1 MMVKKYNIF
10 YKLLLAF
17 VLIVFCFS
25 SFNTHKDDP
34 KRKVRTIV
42 IDPGHGGKDPGCN
55 GVTCKEKEV
64 SLAVAL
70 KLGKL
75 IEEHIKDVKVIFTRK
90 TDVFVELE
98 DRARI
103 ANDNNADLF
112 ISIHCNAAGKPVMI
126 KDKKTGKMRAKTFKN
141 SKGKTI
147 VVETANPEPYGSE
160 TYVMGLKNEE
170 GKMKVAQRENSAMLL
185 EDNYETKYQGFDPN
199 SEESYII
206 MSNYTSS
213 YVIQSAGLALKIQD
227 QYLNKAGRVDKGV
240 HRQSIW
246 VLWRTSMP
254 SVLTEIGY
262 LTNPQEE
269 KFLGSEKGQTYIAAC
284 LFRAFRKYKDEQEG
298 VKKTYD
304 DEIENQVPLAKE
316 TYTISKASSE
326 EKEDASTSSVTENG
340 GDEKTDTS
348 TKEEE
353 DKAKEIVEAS
363 NKTNAAAEEKAK
375 ADARKKAIQ
384 DSIATVK
391 AAKAKAD
398 ADNLAKA
405 AAESSAKAAKAAAE
419 KKAKDDSLAL
429 VKQEQ
434 QIKVNE
440 QENKYK
446 QLLAVADMNFKNK
459 NYQDALAMYQ
469 KAEALDVKDKSRAKQ
484 KINEIEAINKKV
496 ADDAAAKEKADA
508 EKLAKATAEKEK
520 KEETK
525 EAPKQEANTAGI
537 VFKVQ
542 FASMDKEVDAKTKF
556 PNVPE
561 VSFYKAGAIFKY
573 TSGNFT
579 SFDLATKQ
587 QAKLKELGYK
597 DCFVAA
603 FKNGARM
610 DINEARKL
618 TE

>member
-10 YKLLLAF
+10 FNLLLAQ
-17 VLIVFCFS
+17 VLVVLCFS

-55 GVTCKEKEV
+55 GVSCKEKEV

-126 KDKKTGKMRAKTFKN
+126 KDKKTGKMRPKTFKN

-147 VVETANPEPYGSE
+147 VVETANPEPFGSE

-213 YVIQSAGLALKIQD
+213 YVIQSASLALKIQD

-304 DEIENQVPLAKE
+304 DAIENQVPLAKE
-316 TYTISKASSE
+316 TYTVSKVSTE
-326 EKEDASTSSVTENG
+326 EKVEVEKEEAVDAGSKKEDEAKSDE
-340 GDEKTDTS
+340 DEKEKTIIA
-348 TKEEE
+348 E
-353 DKAKEIVEAS
+353 AKK
-363 NKTNAAAEEKAK
+363 NKLAADNIALVDAMKKAK
-375 ADARKKAIQ
+375 AD
-384 DSIATVK
+384 SIAN
-391 AAKAKAD
+391 AKALQDK
-398 ADNLAKA
+398 LI
-405 AAESSAKAAKAAAE
+405 AE
-419 KKAKDDSLAL
+419 KKAKTLAEQKAKDDAIELAKADSTL
-429 VKQEQ
+429 AVKEQ
-434 QIKVNE
+434 QSKINE

-459 NYQDALAMYQ
+459 NYQDALSIYQ
-469 KAEALDVKDKSRAKQ
+469 KAEVLNVKDKSSASQ
-484 KINEIEAINKKV
+484 KIKEIDAILKK
-496 ADDAAAKEKADA
+496 ADADKATKERVDA
-508 EKLAKATAEKEK
+508 EKLTKETITHSEKEK
-520 KEETK
+520 KEES
-525 EAPKQEANTAGI
+525 PKQTNPTNGI
-537 VFKVQ
+537 SFKVQ
-542 FASMDKEVDAKTKF
+542 FASIDKEVDAKVKF
-556 PNVPE
+556 ANVSE

-573 TSGNFT
+573 TSGNFS
-579 SFDLATKQ
+579 SFDDATKQ

-603 FKNGARM
+603 FKNGVRM

-618 TE
+618 TEAK

>member
-1 MMVKKYNIF
+1 MMVKKYNF
-10 YKLLLAF
+10 LFKLLLTQ
-17 VLIVFCFS
+17 VLIVLCFS
-25 SFNTHKDDP
+25 SFYSHKDDP
-34 KRKVRTIV
+34 KRKVRIIV

-64 SLAVAL
+64 ALAVSL

-112 ISIHCNAAGKPVMI
+112 ISIHCNAAGKPVMV
-126 KDKKTGKMRAKTFKN
+126 KDKKTGKMRPKTFKN
-141 SKGKTI
+141 SRGKII
-147 VVETANPEPYGSE
+147 VVETANPEPFGSE

-269 KFLGSEKGQTYIAAC
+269 KFLGSEKGQSYLAAC

-304 DEIENQVPLAKE
+304 DAIENQVPLAKE
-316 TYTISKASSE
+316 TYTVAVNNETEDSKNTEPEEVKTIDKPQEGTDVEIKKEASASS
-326 EKEDASTSSVTENG
+326 
-340 GDEKTDTS
+340 
-348 TKEEE
+348 TKNDSAEQ
-353 DKAKEIVEAS
+353 KAKEKILAEQKAKELKEA
-363 NKTNAAAEEKAK
+363 KDKLDAEAIAKAATEQKQKDDAVKKAK
-375 ADARKKAIQ
+375 AD
-384 DSIATVK
+384 S
-391 AAKAKAD
+391 
-398 ADNLAKA
+398 LAKA
-405 AAESSAKAAKAAAE
+405 QNA
-419 KKAKDDSLAL
+419 
-429 VKQEQ
+429 Q
-434 QIKVNE
+434 QSKINE

-459 NYQDALAMYQ
+459 NYLDALGMYQ
-469 KAEALDVKDKSRAKQ
+469 KAEALDVKDKSRAIQ
-484 KINEIEAINKKV
+484 KIKEIEALTTTVKTNTVTEIKEV
-496 ADDAAAKEKADA
+496 AV
-508 EKLAKATAEKEK
+508 
-520 KEETK
+520 TK
-525 EAPKQEANTAGI
+525 TGI
-537 VFKVQ
+537 VFKIQ
-542 FASMDKEVDAKTKF
+542 FASMDKEVDTKTKF
-556 PNVPE
+556 PNVTE
-561 VSFYKAGAIFKY
+561 VWFYQAGTVIKY

-579 SFDLATKQ
+579 SFDLATKHQ
-587 QAKLKELGYK
+587 TKMRELGYK

-603 FKNGARM
+603 FKDGARM
-610 DINEARKL
+610 DINEAKKL
-618 TE
+618 VQ